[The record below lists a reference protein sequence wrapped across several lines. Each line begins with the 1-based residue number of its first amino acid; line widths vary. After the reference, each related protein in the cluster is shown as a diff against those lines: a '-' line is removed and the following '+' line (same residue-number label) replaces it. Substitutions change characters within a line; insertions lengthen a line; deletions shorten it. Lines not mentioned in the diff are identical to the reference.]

1 MHEIIKK
8 DLEEVKNRLMKFE
21 RKIKNK
27 TVLITGGAGF
37 IGSWFCDV
45 IDSFGAK
52 IICVDNLSSGSI
64 DNITH
69 LIGKANFEFHEMN
82 ILDYKNNAQLDY
94 IVHMASIAT
103 PGIYQEYPVETLDT
117 NLIGTKEMLK
127 LALKYNTKGFL
138 LTSTSE
144 VYGNPEDKNIPTP
157 EDYYGYVNSYG
168 PRAMYDE
175 GKRGAEA
182 YCYSFFRKNPK
193 LPIRIVRI
201 FNTYG
206 PKLDIKS
213 TSQYGR
219 ALIKFIWQALNNKPI
234 TIYSDGQQTRAFCYI
249 TDQLEGLFNLLLA
262 DNLNGQVINI
272 GSNKE
277 YTILE
282 LAEKIIK
289 ITNSKSVLAYGS
301 PPNYDLK
308 DDPRRRCANN
318 SKARKK
324 LGWNQTIDLDEG
336 LKRTSEW
343 LKDSC
348 KI

>member
-1 MHEIIKK
+1 MHEIIKR
-8 DLEEVKNRLMKFE
+8 DLEEVKNRLIKFE
-21 RKIKNK
+21 NKIKNK
-27 TVLITGGAGF
+27 TFLVTGGSGF

-45 IDSFGAK
+45 LDGFGAK
-52 IICVDNLSSGSI
+52 IICVDNLSSGSV
-64 DNITH
+64 DNIKH
-69 LIGKANFEFHEMN
+69 LIGKSNFEFHEID
-82 ILDYKNNAQLDY
+82 ILNYKNNIKLDY
-94 IVHMASIAT
+94 IIHMASIAT
-103 PGIYQEYPVETLDT
+103 PGIYQKYPIETLDT
-117 NLIGTKEMLK
+117 NLIGTREMLK
-127 LALKYNTKGFL
+127 LAEKNNVKGFL

-144 VYGNPEDKNIPTP
+144 VYGNPTDDNIPTS

-175 GKRGAEA
+175 AKRGAEA
-182 YCYSFFRKNPK
+182 YCYSFFLKNQN

-219 ALIKFIWQALNNKPI
+219 ALVKFIWQALHDEPI
-234 TIYSDGQQTRAFCYI
+234 TIYSDGKQSRAFCYI
-249 TDQLEGLFNLLLA
+249 IDQLEGLFNLLLT
-262 DNLNGQVINI
+262 DGLNGQVINI

-277 YTILE
+277 YSILE

-289 ITNSKSVLAYGS
+289 ITNSKSKLAHGS

-308 DDPRRRCANN
+308 DDPRRRCANS
-318 SKARKK
+318 SKAKDK
-324 LGWNQTIDLDEG
+324 LGWNITVDLDEG

-343 LKDSC
+343 LKSQ
-348 KI
+348 I